1 MSSQAGSSTRSS
13 MTIGTRL
20 GLFIVLFFTL
30 VSVFSPWLAPFKAD
44 QNFQDALKRPP
55 AWSEGGQAQFVFGT
69 DDLGRDI
76 LSRLIR
82 GAPVSL
88 GLGLSVVI
96 FSILFGTFTG
106 LLAGT
111 IGGWVDQG
119 CSRIMDIIMAL
130 PSMLMAIVVIAV
142 LGPSLTNTVIALGL
156 VGVPSIFRIVR
167 GGALGEVRKNYVIA
181 AKTFGAGWFR
191 VAFRHVLPN
200 CMSLLIVQGT
210 LGLSN
215 AILDAAALGF
225 LGLGAQPP
233 IPEWGTMLS
242 DSRSFIESSPW
253 MVTLPGLCILLVVI
267 GLNLLGDSLRD
278 RLDPKLRK
286 IS

>member
-1 MSSQAGSSTRSS
+1 
-13 MTIGTRL
+13 MTLGTRL
-20 GLFIVLFFTL
+20 GIFIVGFFAL
-30 VSVFSPWLAPFKAD
+30 ISLLSPWIAPFSPS
-44 QNFQDALKRPP
+44 QSFQESLKLPP
-55 AWSEGGQAQFVFGT
+55 AWSEGGHGKFLLGT
-69 DDLGRDI
+69 DDLGRDL

-88 GLGLSVVI
+88 GLGVSVVV
-96 FSILFGTFTG
+96 FSLFFGTLLG

-111 IGGWVDQG
+111 RGGWIDQIA
-119 CSRIMDIIMAL
+119 SRLMDIILAL

-142 LGPSLTNTVIALGL
+142 LGPSLANTVIALGL
-156 VGVPSIFRIVR
+156 VGIPSIFRIVR
-167 GGALGEVRKNYVIA
+167 GSSLVEVRKNYVIA
-181 AKTFGAGWFR
+181 AKTFGANWFR
-191 VAFRHVLPN
+191 IAFRHVLPN

-233 IPEWGTMLS
+233 TPEWGTMLS
-242 DSRSFIESSPW
+242 DARSFIESSPW

-286 IS
+286 IT